1 MAGKIVSVWD
11 ETEQVALRLGFCPRI
26 MLTRAKCEW
35 VDPVGSGSD
44 RTVVL
49 LLSKR
54 VDAKSLKPNGYLKE
68 KVTYKAHTILF
79 LFICILKRLI

>member
-1 MAGKIVSVWD
+1 MAGEIVSVWD

-44 RTVVL
+44 RTVVFTFIQKGR
-49 LLSKR
+49 SR
-54 VDAKSLKPNGYLKE
+54 MQ
-68 KVTYKAHTILF
+68 KA
-79 LFICILKRLI
+79 